1 MDKDD
6 VKLIRNT
13 LSGDDAAFSEL
24 VYKYQKSV
32 HALAWRKIGDFQI
45 AEEIAQ
51 DTFLQAYKKLASL
64 KNPTQFAGWLYVIAA
79 NLCTDWKRRK
89 KPIMKSLE
97 TDAPGVLEKTSYEM
111 YLEEQREKKAA
122 EHRREIVR
130 NLLDKLPESE
140 RTVVTLHY
148 LGEMT
153 SESISEFLGV
163 SVNTIKSR
171 LRRARKRL
179 QKEEPMIRETLGN
192 VKLPDNFVENIM
204 KKTEKTTPTPSTN
217 SKPLMPWAAFGAAAL
232 LVILLM
238 GTNSQYLS
246 SFQQPYSLEAQS
258 ENAIEIIDASAVLD
272 IRTEPELQKRNARS
286 VLAKKDEG
294 ISQETYDKKNGTDT
308 DVDSA
313 RAVIQEDRWKQVQGP
328 PGGKIHDIFL
338 ASNGNL
344 LAVTPTGIYKATSD
358 ANEWLPNE
366 WILINNT
373 LPITYSKTPIAEYKN
388 TLYIATDPDI
398 FASNDGGMNWI
409 SIARLEEEGTPIA
422 LLTTDNGFYL
432 VLEEVIYKSV
442 DEGRQWSMLKTD
454 LKDSEITAAT
464 NIGNTVFVGTE
475 QGLYRIKSGK
485 WQHLLDGEFKT
496 PNSLAAVDNTLYAGI
511 ITKSTEN
518 SSDDPA
524 IKRVKEMLL
533 DENSKRIKPIKQVK
547 EMLLDENLKQWELYS
562 SDDLGDTWKKITPE
576 HKHIVEETVNMGINI
591 LASNQTI
598 IAKGLYL
605 YRSRDKGLTWI
616 QLDSAVTASLL
627 DGIDDAECVKAGVD
641 GNIFYIHGYRGI
653 QRTTNDGESW
663 HPFMDG
669 IIGTEARELVS
680 LKNQLY
686 AQRSIEIIKSD
697 DNGET
702 WTSVRT
708 DSDNDKPLQFGSPLL
723 TIADNTLYAIAGNF
737 SARPTICRLSE
748 SGDVFLPMPE
758 IPAIEKI
765 SYKGMSK
772 ENTGSTSIREELSDL
787 QQRYKDL
794 ADPLKGI
801 DIITSMAISGKTFY
815 VVYNSRLLKWKQGL
829 TKWVDTGLDTREG
842 NPTGFCLG
850 TSGKTVYVGR
860 IDGRLFQSLN
870 EGEEW
875 TDITKEL
882 PIRVEVFK
890 DITFSGSRVFIATD
904 KGVLT
909 SPKGKQWRVIKDENG
924 KNVSMLCLVDDR
936 SEVYGAESSGIY
948 RFNSNKYEWERISP
962 EVPDRAVQNIDVH
975 NDKLYITTYLR
986 GIFQIPVK

>member
-1 MDKDD
+1 MEKDD
-6 VKLIRNT
+6 VRLINRI
-13 LSGDDAAFSEL
+13 LSGDDTAFSDL
-24 VYKYQKSV
+24 VYKYQNSV
-32 HALAWRKIGDFQI
+32 HALVWRKIGDFQI

-51 DTFLQAYKKLASL
+51 DTFLQAYQKLATL
-64 KNPTQFAGWLYVIAA
+64 KNPTQLAGWLYVIAS

-97 TDAPGVLEKTSYEM
+97 SDTSGALEKTSYER
-111 YLEEQREKKAA
+111 YIEEQREIKAA
-122 EHRREIVR
+122 EHRRELIK

-153 SESISEFLGV
+153 SESISKFLGV

-192 VKLPDNFVENIM
+192 VKLPANFVDSIM
-204 KKTEKTTPTPSTN
+204 KMIEKTTPTPTTN
-217 SKPLMPWAAFGAAAL
+217 SQPLIPWAAFGTAVL

-238 GTNSQYLS
+238 GTSSQYLS
-246 SFQQPYSLEAQS
+246 SFQQPYSLESQS
-258 ENAIEIIDASAVLD
+258 ETAIKIVDASVVLD
-272 IRTEPELQKRNARS
+272 IQTKPELQKRNESSVIAREN
-286 VLAKKDEG
+286 DG
-294 ISQETYDKKNGTDT
+294 IGQKEVDNAIVADT
-308 DVDSA
+308 DADSSRVA
-313 RAVIQEDRWKQVQGP
+313 IQQNRWNQVQGP
-328 PGGKIHDIFL
+328 PGGDILDMFL
-338 ASNGNL
+338 TSDGNL
-344 LAVTPTGIYKATSD
+344 LVVAPTGIYKTTSD
-358 ANEWLPNE
+358 ANE

-373 LPITYSKTPIAEYKN
+373 LPTDPLSKTPIAEYKN

-409 SIARLEEEGTPIA
+409 SIAKLEEEGAPIA
-422 LLTTDNGFYL
+422 FLTTDNGFYL
-432 VLEEVIYKSV
+432 VLEKGIYKSV

-464 NIGNTVFVGTE
+464 NIGNTVFVATE
-475 QGLYRIKSGK
+475 HGLYRIKSGK

-496 PNSLAAVDNTLYAGI
+496 PNSLAAADNTLYAGI
-511 ITKSTEN
+511 LTKSTEN
-518 SSDDPA
+518 SSDTPA
-524 IKRVKEMLL
+524 
-533 DENSKRIKPIKQVK
+533 IKQVK
-547 EMLLDENLKQWELYS
+547 EMLLDENSKQWELYS
-562 SDDLGDTWKKITPE
+562 SDDLGDTWKKITPK
-576 HKHIVEETVNMGINI
+576 HKHIVEEIKAMGINI

-598 IAKGLYL
+598 IAIGLYS

-616 QLDSAVTASLL
+616 QLDSVDTASLL
-627 DGIDDAECVKAGVD
+627 NGIDDAEYVEAGVD

-663 HPFMDG
+663 HQFMDG

-680 LKNQLY
+680 LKNRLY
-686 AQRSIEIIKSD
+686 ANISNEIIKSD

-708 DSDNDKPLQFGSPLL
+708 AYYNDKPLHQFRSPLL

-737 SARPTICRLSE
+737 STRPTICRLSE
-748 SGDVFLPMPE
+748 SGDVILPIPE
-758 IPAIEKI
+758 IPAIEKK

-772 ENTGSTSIREELSDL
+772 ENTEAISIREELSDL

-829 TKWVDTGLDTREG
+829 TKWVDTGLDTGEG
-842 NPTGFCLG
+842 NLIGFWLAS
-850 TSGKTVYVGR
+850 SGKTVYVGSL
-860 IDGRLFQSLN
+860 DGRLFQSLN
-870 EGEEW
+870 EGENW
-875 TDITKEL
+875 TDITTEL
-882 PIRVEVFK
+882 PIQCDGFF

-909 SPKGKQWRVIKDENG
+909 SPKGKQWRVIKDQNG
-924 KNVSMLCLVDDR
+924 KNVWMQCLVDDG
-936 SEVYGAESSGIY
+936 SEVYGAQRSSIY

-962 EVPDRAVQNIDVH
+962 EVPGSLVQNIDVH
-975 NDKLYITTYLR
+975 NDKLYITTHLR
-986 GIFQIPVK
+986 GIFHIPVKQKTR

>member
-1 MDKDD
+1 MWRILMEKDD
-6 VKLIRNT
+6 VKLIRST

-24 VYKYQKSV
+24 VCKYQKSV

-89 KPIMKSLE
+89 RPIMKSLE
-97 TDAPGVLEKTSYEM
+97 TDVPGVLEKTSYEM

-204 KKTEKTTPTPSTN
+204 KKIEKTTPTPTTN
-217 SKPLMPWAAFGAAAL
+217 SKPLMPWAAIGTAAL

-258 ENAIEIIDASAVLD
+258 ESAIEIIDAPVVLD
-272 IRTEPELQKRNARS
+272 IQTEPEFQKRNARN
-286 VLAKKDEG
+286 VLARKNEG
-294 ISQETYDKKNGTDT
+294 IGQETFDKKIGADT
-308 DVDSA
+308 DVDSVQIA
-313 RAVIQEDRWKQVQGP
+313 IRQSRWDQVQGP
-328 PGGKIHDIFL
+328 LGGEIIDML
-338 ASNGNL
+338 LTSDGNL
-344 LAVTPTGIYKATSD
+344 LAVAPTGIYKTTSE
-358 ANEWLPNE
+358 ANA

-373 LPITYSKTPIAEYKN
+373 LPINYYSKTHIAEYKN

-398 FASNDGGMNWI
+398 FASNDGGMNWK
-409 SIARLEEEGTPIA
+409 SIAKLEKEGTPIA
-422 LLTTDNGFYL
+422 FLTTDNGFYL
-432 VLEEVIYKSV
+432 VLEEGIYKSV

-464 NIGNTVFVGTE
+464 IIGNTVFVGTE

-496 PNSLAAVDNTLYAGI
+496 PNSLAAADNTLYAGI
-511 ITKSTEN
+511 LTKSTEV
-518 SSDDPA
+518 SSDDPT
-524 IKRVKEMLL
+524 IKRKKEVLL
-533 DENSKRIKPIKQVK
+533 DEKSKQRLKDILRNRIK
-547 EMLLDENLKQWELYS
+547 KQWDLYS
-562 SDDLGDTWKKITPE
+562 SDDLGDTWKKITPK
-576 HKHIVEETVNMGINI
+576 HKSMKEKISSMEINI

-598 IAKGLYL
+598 IAAGLYL

-616 QLDSAVTASLL
+616 QLSSDITSVELDIDTA
-627 DGIDDAECVKAGVD
+627 DGVDAGVD
-641 GNIFYIHGYRGI
+641 DLTFYTHGDRGI
-653 QRTTNDGESW
+653 QRTTDGGESW
-663 HPFMDG
+663 HQFMDG
-669 IIGTEARELVS
+669 IIGTDINELVS
-680 LKNQLY
+680 FKNRLY
-686 AQRSIEIIKSD
+686 THRSNEILKSD

-702 WTSVRT
+702 WTSVSIEA
-708 DSDNDKPLQFGSPLL
+708 DIVKPHGYGNPML
-723 TIADNTLYAIAGNF
+723 TIADNTLYAIAWNP
-737 SARPTICRLSE
+737 SPAPTICRVSDN
-748 SGDVFLPMPE
+748 GDQLLPIQE
-758 IPAIEKI
+758 IPAIQNV
-765 SYKGMSK
+765 SYKDRGNGNTENANVTK
-772 ENTGSTSIREELSDL
+772 ELTDL
-787 QQRYKDL
+787 EFLTWFVEARLNYHT
-794 ADPLKGI
+794 
-801 DIITSMAISGKTFY
+801 ITSMAISGKTVY
-815 VVYNSRLLKWKQGL
+815 TVYNSRLLKWKPGFSE
-829 TKWVDTGLDTREG
+829 WVDTGLDTGTEVS
-842 NPTGFCLG
+842 TSGFCLAA
-850 TSGKTVYVGR
+850 SGKILYVGR
-860 IDGRLFQSLN
+860 KDGRLFQSLD
-870 EGEEW
+870 EGENW
-875 TDITKEL
+875 TDITTEL
-882 PIRVEVFK
+882 PIQFEDFD
-890 DITFSGSRVFIATD
+890 DIAFSGSRVFIATD

-909 SPKGKQWRVIKDENG
+909 SPKGKQWKVIENRNG
-924 KNVSMLCLVDDR
+924 NNIKIRSFAVDS
-936 SEVYGAESSGIY
+936 SEVYGAHYSGIY
-948 RFNSNKYEWERISP
+948 RYSDDGVWEFHFP
-962 EVPDRAVQNIDVH
+962 ELPQFANHIVLH
-975 NDKLYITTYLR
+975 NDKFFIATYRR
-986 GIFQIPVK
+986 GIFQIPLR

>member
-1 MDKDD
+1 MEKDD

-13 LSGDDAAFSEL
+13 LSGNDAAFSEL

-89 KPIMKSLE
+89 RPILKSLE

-153 SESISEFLGV
+153 SEAISQFLGV

-204 KKTEKTTPTPSTN
+204 KKIEKTTPTPMTN
-217 SKPLMPWAAFGAAAL
+217 SKPLMPWAAFGTAAL

-258 ENAIEIIDASAVLD
+258 ENAIEIIDAPIVLD
-272 IRTEPELQKRNARS
+272 IQTEPDLQKRNARS
-286 VLAKKDEG
+286 VLARKNEG
-294 ISQETYDKKNGTDT
+294 IGQKTFDKKIGDDT

-313 RAVIQEDRWKQVQGP
+313 RSVIQENRWNQVQGP

-422 LLTTDNGFYL
+422 FLTTDNGFYL
-432 VLEEVIYKSV
+432 VLEEGIYKSV

-496 PNSLAAVDNTLYAGI
+496 PNSLAAADNTLYAGI
-511 ITKSTEN
+511 LTKSTEN
-518 SSDDPA
+518 SSDTPA
-524 IKRVKEMLL
+524 
-533 DENSKRIKPIKQVK
+533 IKQVK
-547 EMLLDENLKQWELYS
+547 EMLLDENSKQWELYS
-562 SDDLGDTWKKITPE
+562 SDDLGDTWKKITPK
-576 HKHIVEETVNMGINI
+576 HKHIVEEIKAMGINI

-598 IAKGLYL
+598 IAIGLYS

-616 QLDSAVTASLL
+616 QLDSVDTASLL
-627 DGIDDAECVKAGVD
+627 NGIDDAEYVEAGVD

-663 HPFMDG
+663 HQFMDG

-680 LKNQLY
+680 LKNRLY
-686 AQRSIEIIKSD
+686 ANISNEIIKSD

-708 DSDNDKPLQFGSPLL
+708 AYYNDKPLHQFRSPLL

-737 SARPTICRLSE
+737 STRPTICRLSE
-748 SGDVFLPMPE
+748 SGDVILPIPE
-758 IPAIEKI
+758 IPAIEKK

-772 ENTGSTSIREELSDL
+772 ENTEAISIREELSDL

-842 NPTGFCLG
+842 NPLGFCLG

-870 EGEEW
+870 EGEAW

-882 PIRVEVFK
+882 PIRFEVFI

-962 EVPDRAVQNIDVH
+962 EVPDRSVQNIDIH

-986 GIFQIPVK
+986 GIFQIPVKQENR

>member
-1 MDKDD
+1 MEKDD

-97 TDAPGVLEKTSYEM
+97 TDAPGALEKTSYEM

-122 EHRREIVR
+122 EHRREIVK

-153 SESISEFLGV
+153 SEAISEFLGV

-204 KKTEKTTPTPSTN
+204 KKIEKTTPTPTTN
-217 SKPLMPWAAFGAAAL
+217 NKPLMPWAAIGTAAL

-238 GTNSQYLS
+238 GANSQYLS
-246 SFQQPYSLEAQS
+246 SFQQPYSLQAQS
-258 ENAIEIIDASAVLD
+258 ETSIEIIDASVVLD
-272 IRTEPELQKRNARS
+272 IRSNPEFQKRNARS
-286 VLAKKDEG
+286 VLARKNEG
-294 ISQETYDKKNGTDT
+294 IGQETFDKKIGADT
-308 DVDSA
+308 DVDSS
-313 RAVIQEDRWKQVQGP
+313 RAVIQQNQWNQVQGP
-328 PGGKIHDIFL
+328 PGGEIHDIFL

-344 LAVTPTGIYKATSD
+344 LAVAPTGIYKATSD
-358 ANEWLPNE
+358 ANA

-373 LPITYSKTPIAEYKN
+373 LSTHTYSKAPIAEYMN

-398 FASNDGGMNWI
+398 FASNDGGMNWM

-422 LLTTDNGFYL
+422 FLTTDNGFYL
-432 VLEEVIYKSV
+432 VLEEGIYKSV

-496 PNSLAAVDNTLYAGI
+496 PNSLAAADNTLYAGI
-511 ITKSTEN
+511 LTKSTEN
-518 SSDDPA
+518 SSDDPV

-533 DENSKRIKPIKQVK
+533 DENSK
-547 EMLLDENLKQWELYS
+547 QWDLYS
-562 SDDLGDTWKKITPE
+562 SDDLGDTWKKITPK
-576 HKHIVEETVNMGINI
+576 HKPMKEKITSMDINI

-598 IAKGLYL
+598 IAAGLYL

-616 QLDSAVTASLL
+616 QLGFLTQLRYILAFMML
-627 DGIDDAECVKAGVD
+627 KA
-641 GNIFYIHGYRGI
+641 
-653 QRTTNDGESW
+653 
-663 HPFMDG
+663 
-669 IIGTEARELVS
+669 
-680 LKNQLY
+680 
-686 AQRSIEIIKSD
+686 
-697 DNGET
+697 
-702 WTSVRT
+702 
-708 DSDNDKPLQFGSPLL
+708 
-723 TIADNTLYAIAGNF
+723 
-737 SARPTICRLSE
+737 
-748 SGDVFLPMPE
+748 
-758 IPAIEKI
+758 
-765 SYKGMSK
+765 
-772 ENTGSTSIREELSDL
+772 
-787 QQRYKDL
+787 
-794 ADPLKGI
+794 
-801 DIITSMAISGKTFY
+801 
-815 VVYNSRLLKWKQGL
+815 
-829 TKWVDTGLDTREG
+829 
-842 NPTGFCLG
+842 
-850 TSGKTVYVGR
+850 
-860 IDGRLFQSLN
+860 
-870 EGEEW
+870 
-875 TDITKEL
+875 
-882 PIRVEVFK
+882 
-890 DITFSGSRVFIATD
+890 
-904 KGVLT
+904 
-909 SPKGKQWRVIKDENG
+909 
-924 KNVSMLCLVDDR
+924 
-936 SEVYGAESSGIY
+936 
-948 RFNSNKYEWERISP
+948 
-962 EVPDRAVQNIDVH
+962 
-975 NDKLYITTYLR
+975 
-986 GIFQIPVK
+986 

>member
-1 MDKDD
+1 MEKDD

-13 LSGDDAAFSEL
+13 LSGNDAAFSEL

-89 KPIMKSLE
+89 RPILKSLE

-122 EHRREIVR
+122 EHRQEIVR

-153 SESISEFLGV
+153 SEAISQFLGV

-204 KKTEKTTPTPSTN
+204 KKIEKTTPTPMTN
-217 SKPLMPWAAFGAAAL
+217 SKPLMPWAAFGTAAL

-258 ENAIEIIDASAVLD
+258 ENAIEIIDAPIVLD
-272 IRTEPELQKRNARS
+272 IQTEPDLQKRNARS
-286 VLAKKDEG
+286 VLARKNEG
-294 ISQETYDKKNGTDT
+294 IGQKTFDKKIGDDT

-313 RAVIQEDRWKQVQGP
+313 RSVIQENRWNQVQGP

-422 LLTTDNGFYL
+422 FLTTDNGFYL
-432 VLEEVIYKSV
+432 VLEEGIYKSV

-496 PNSLAAVDNTLYAGI
+496 PNSLAAADNTLYAGI
-511 ITKSTEN
+511 LTKSTEN
-518 SSDDPA
+518 SSDTPA
-524 IKRVKEMLL
+524 
-533 DENSKRIKPIKQVK
+533 IKQVK
-547 EMLLDENLKQWELYS
+547 EMLLDENSKQWELYS
-562 SDDLGDTWKKITPE
+562 SDDLGDTWKKITPK
-576 HKHIVEETVNMGINI
+576 HKHIVEEIKAMGINI

-598 IAKGLYL
+598 IAIGLYS

-616 QLDSAVTASLL
+616 QLDSVDTASLL
-627 DGIDDAECVKAGVD
+627 NGIDDAEYVEAGVD

-663 HPFMDG
+663 HQFMDG

-680 LKNQLY
+680 LKNRLY
-686 AQRSIEIIKSD
+686 ANISNEIIKSD

-708 DSDNDKPLQFGSPLL
+708 AYYNDKPLHQFRSPLL

-737 SARPTICRLSE
+737 STRPTICRLSE
-748 SGDVFLPMPE
+748 SGDVILPIPE
-758 IPAIEKI
+758 IPAIEKK

-772 ENTGSTSIREELSDL
+772 ENTEAISIREELSDL

-842 NPTGFCLG
+842 NPLGFCLG

-870 EGEEW
+870 EGEAW

-882 PIRVEVFK
+882 PIRFEVFI

-962 EVPDRAVQNIDVH
+962 EVPDRSVQNIDIH

-986 GIFQIPVK
+986 GIFQIPVKQENR

>member
-1 MDKDD
+1 MEKDD

-89 KPIMKSLE
+89 RPIMKSLE

-122 EHRREIVR
+122 EHRQEIVR

-153 SESISEFLGV
+153 SEAISEFLGV

-204 KKTEKTTPTPSTN
+204 KKIEKTTPTPMTN
-217 SKPLMPWAAFGAAAL
+217 SKPLMPWAAIGTAAL

-258 ENAIEIIDASAVLD
+258 ENAIEIIDTSVVLD
-272 IRTEPELQKRNARS
+272 IQTNPEFQKRNARS
-286 VLAKKDEG
+286 VLARKNEG
-294 ISQETYDKKNGTDT
+294 IGQKTFDKKIGADT

-313 RAVIQEDRWKQVQGP
+313 QIARQHQWSQVQGP

-409 SIARLEEEGTPIA
+409 SITRLEEEGTPIA
-422 LLTTDNGFYL
+422 FLTTDNGFYL
-432 VLEEVIYKSV
+432 VLEEGIYKSV

-496 PNSLAAVDNTLYAGI
+496 PNSLAAADNTLYAGI
-511 ITKSTEN
+511 LTKSTEN
-518 SSDDPA
+518 SSDTPA
-524 IKRVKEMLL
+524 
-533 DENSKRIKPIKQVK
+533 IKQVK
-547 EMLLDENLKQWELYS
+547 EMLLDENSKQWELYS
-562 SDDLGDTWKKITPE
+562 SDDLGDTWKKITPK
-576 HKHIVEETVNMGINI
+576 HKHIVEEIKAMGINI

-598 IAKGLYL
+598 IAIGLYS

-616 QLDSAVTASLL
+616 QLDSVDTASLL
-627 DGIDDAECVKAGVD
+627 NGIDDAEGVEAGVD

-663 HPFMDG
+663 HQFMDG

-680 LKNQLY
+680 LKNRLY
-686 AQRSIEIIKSD
+686 ANISNEIIKSD

-708 DSDNDKPLQFGSPLL
+708 DYDNDKPRHQFRSPLL

-737 SARPTICRLSE
+737 STSPTICRLSE
-748 SGDVFLPMPE
+748 SGDVILPIPE
-758 IPAIEKI
+758 IPAIEKK

-772 ENTGSTSIREELSDL
+772 ENTEAISIREDLSDL

-842 NPTGFCLG
+842 NPLGFCLG

-882 PIRVEVFK
+882 PIRFEVFK
-890 DITFSGSRVFIATD
+890 DITFSGSRVFIATN

-909 SPKGKQWRVIKDENG
+909 SPEGKQWRVIKDENG

-936 SEVYGAESSGIY
+936 AEVYGSRHSGIY

-962 EVPDRAVQNIDVH
+962 EVPGSSVQNFDVH
-975 NDKLYITTYLR
+975 NDKLYITTYER
-986 GIFQIPVK
+986 GIFQIPVKQENR